1 MRRTTG
7 FIIGKFMPPTLGHVY
22 LCQFAQN
29 YCDDL
34 TIMVESQDGQPID
47 GFLRLRWMQEM
58 FPRAR
63 VVHCHE
69 TLPQD
74 PAETPYFWDIWAD
87 VVKHYAPEVT
97 DFVFASEAYGVE
109 IAKILGASFVPV
121 DVARQCRPISATMVR
136 ENPFAHWDMLPEPVR
151 AHYCKRIV
159 LMGPESSG
167 KTTLANAL
175 GQALRTTVA
184 PEYGRTYCDFFGEP
198 DEDGLRKIARGHLAG
213 TTSAMR
219 FANRILVEDT
229 DAAMT
234 LVWADMFGIARDPE
248 IEAMWAAP
256 DLYVVCDIDVPW
268 ISDGQRWFP
277 EAAQRAAFLDRC
289 ISEARSSGTPYV
301 LASGSLQKRLVTVL
315 KSIER
320 RLPDA
325 YKSMCGKKVRHND

>member
-97 DFVFASEAYGVE
+97 DFVFASETYGVE

-121 DVARQCRPISATMVR
+121 DVGRQCRPISATMVR
-136 ENPFAHWDMLPEPVR
+136 DNPFAHWDMLPEPVR

-198 DEDGLRKIARGHLAG
+198 DEDGLRLIAHGHAASTAAAL
-213 TTSAMR
+213 R
-219 FANRILVEDT
+219 QANRVLVEDT

-234 LVWADMFGIARDPE
+234 QVWADMFGAKRDRVV
-248 IEAMWAAP
+248 EAHWTAP
-256 DLYVVCDIDVPW
+256 DLYVVCNIDVPW
-268 ISDGQRWFP
+268 EADGQRWFP
-277 EAAQRAAFLDRC
+277 QQEQRLDFLDRC
-289 ISEARSSGTPYV
+289 LKEVKRRGVPHV
-301 LASGSLQKRLVTVL
+301 LVSGSVQTRTKAVL
-315 KSIER
+315 KTMQR
-320 RLPDA
+320 LMPRVLPD
-325 YKSMCGKKVRHND
+325 

>member
-1 MRRTTG
+1 MRGTTG

-198 DEDGLRKIARGHLAG
+198 DEDGLRLIAHGHAASTAAAL
-213 TTSAMR
+213 R
-219 FANRILVEDT
+219 QANRVLVEDT

-234 LVWADMFGIARDPE
+234 QVWADMFGAKRDRVV
-248 IEAMWAAP
+248 EAHWTAP
-256 DLYVVCDIDVPW
+256 DLYVVCNIDVPW
-268 ISDGQRWFP
+268 EADGQRWFP
-277 EAAQRAAFLDRC
+277 QQEQRLDFLDRC
-289 ISEARSSGTPYV
+289 LKEVKRRGVPYV
-301 LASGSLQKRLVTVL
+301 LASGSVQTRTEAVL
-315 KSIER
+315 KSLQR
-320 RLPDA
+320 LMPKVLPD
-325 YKSMCGKKVRHND
+325 

>member
-121 DVARQCRPISATMVR
+121 DVARQCRPISAIMVR

-198 DEDGLRKIARGHLAG
+198 DEDGLRLIAHGHAASKAAAL
-213 TTSAMR
+213 R
-219 FANRILVEDT
+219 QANRVLVEDT

-234 LVWADMFGIARDPE
+234 QVWADMFGAKRDRVV
-248 IEAMWAAP
+248 EAHWTAP
-256 DLYVVCDIDVPW
+256 DLYVVCNIDVPW
-268 ISDGQRWFP
+268 EADGQRWFP
-277 EAAQRAAFLDRC
+277 QHEQRLDFLDRC
-289 ISEARSSGTPYV
+289 LQEVERRGVPYV
-301 LASGSLQKRLVTVL
+301 LASGDVETRVATVL
-315 KSIER
+315 KAMK
-320 RLPDA
+320 RLMPQVLLD
-325 YKSMCGKKVRHND
+325 

>member
-97 DFVFASEAYGVE
+97 DFVFASETYGVE

-136 ENPFAHWDMLPEPVR
+136 DNPFAHWDMLPEPVR

-198 DEDGLRKIARGHLAG
+198 DEDGLRLIAHGHAASTAAAL
-213 TTSAMR
+213 R
-219 FANRILVEDT
+219 QANRVLVEDT

-234 LVWADMFGIARDPE
+234 QVWADMFGAKRDRVV
-248 IEAMWAAP
+248 EAHWTAP
-256 DLYVVCDIDVPW
+256 DLYVVCNIDVPW
-268 ISDGQRWFP
+268 EADGQRWFP
-277 EAAQRAAFLDRC
+277 QQEQRLDFLDRC
-289 ISEARSSGTPYV
+289 LKEVKRRGVPHV
-301 LASGSLQKRLVTVL
+301 LVSGSVQTRTKAVL
-315 KSIER
+315 KTMQR
-320 RLPDA
+320 LMPRVLPD
-325 YKSMCGKKVRHND
+325 

>member
-34 TIMVESQDGQPID
+34 TIMVESQDGQAID

-184 PEYGRTYCDFFGEP
+184 PEYGRTYCEFFGEP
-198 DEDGLRKIARGHLAG
+198 DEDGLRLIAHGHAASTAAAL
-213 TTSAMR
+213 R
-219 FANRILVEDT
+219 QANRVLIEDT

-234 LVWADMFGIARDPE
+234 QVWADMFGAKRDRVV
-248 IEAMWAAP
+248 EAHWTAP
-256 DLYVVCDIDVPW
+256 DLYVVCNIDVPW
-268 ISDGQRWFP
+268 EADGQRWFP
-277 EAAQRAAFLDRC
+277 QQEQRLDFLDRC
-289 ISEARSSGTPYV
+289 LKEVKRRGVPHV
-301 LASGSLQKRLVTVL
+301 LVSGSVQTRTKAVL
-315 KSIER
+315 KTMQR
-320 RLPDA
+320 LMPRVLPD
-325 YKSMCGKKVRHND
+325 

>member
-198 DEDGLRKIARGHLAG
+198 DEDGLRLIAHGHAASTAAAL
-213 TTSAMR
+213 R
-219 FANRILVEDT
+219 QANRVLVEDT

-234 LVWADMFGIARDPE
+234 QVWADMFGAKRDQVV
-248 IEAMWAAP
+248 EAHWTAP
-256 DLYVVCDIDVPW
+256 DLYVVCNIDVPW
-268 ISDGQRWFP
+268 EADGQRWFP
-277 EAAQRAAFLDRC
+277 QQEQRLDFLDRC
-289 ISEARSSGTPYV
+289 LKEVKRRGVPYV
-301 LASGSLQKRLVTVL
+301 LASGSVQTRTEAVL
-315 KSIER
+315 KSLQR
-320 RLPDA
+320 LMPKVLPD
-325 YKSMCGKKVRHND
+325 

>member
-7 FIIGKFMPPTLGHVY
+7 FIIGKFMPPTLGHIY

-184 PEYGRTYCDFFGEP
+184 PEYGRTYCDFFGVP
-198 DEDGLRKIARGHLAG
+198 DEDGLRLIAHGHAAS
-213 TTSAMR
+213 TTAALR
-219 FANRILVEDT
+219 QANRVLVEDT

-234 LVWADMFGIARDPE
+234 QVWADMFGAKRDRVV
-248 IEAMWAAP
+248 EAHWTAP
-256 DLYVVCDIDVPW
+256 DLYVVCNIDVPW
-268 ISDGQRWFP
+268 EADGQRWFP
-277 EAAQRAAFLDRC
+277 QQEQRLDFLDRC
-289 ISEARSSGTPYV
+289 LKEVKRRGVPHV
-301 LASGSLQKRLVTVL
+301 LVSGSVQTRTKAVL
-315 KSIER
+315 KTMQR
-320 RLPDA
+320 LMPRVLPD
-325 YKSMCGKKVRHND
+325 

>member
-198 DEDGLRKIARGHLAG
+198 DEDGLRLIAHGHAASTAAAL
-213 TTSAMR
+213 R
-219 FANRILVEDT
+219 QANRVLVEDT

-234 LVWADMFGIARDPE
+234 QVWADMFGAKRDRVV
-248 IEAMWAAP
+248 EAHWTAP
-256 DLYVVCDIDVPW
+256 DLYVVCNIDVPW
-268 ISDGQRWFP
+268 EADGQRWFP
-277 EAAQRAAFLDRC
+277 QQEQRLDFLDRC
-289 ISEARSSGTPYV
+289 LKEVKRRGVPYV
-301 LASGSLQKRLVTVL
+301 LASGSVQTRTEAVL
-315 KSIER
+315 KSLQR
-320 RLPDA
+320 LMPKVLPD
-325 YKSMCGKKVRHND
+325 

>member
-198 DEDGLRKIARGHLAG
+198 DEDGLRLIAHGHAASTAAAL
-213 TTSAMR
+213 R
-219 FANRILVEDT
+219 QANRVLVEDT

-234 LVWADMFGIARDPE
+234 QVWADMFGAKRDRVV
-248 IEAMWAAP
+248 EAHWTAP
-256 DLYVVCDIDVPW
+256 DLYVVCNIDVPW
-268 ISDGQRWFP
+268 EADGQRWFP
-277 EAAQRAAFLDRC
+277 QQEQRLDFLDRC
-289 ISEARSSGTPYV
+289 LKEVKRRGVPYV
-301 LASGSLQKRLVTVL
+301 LVSGSVQTRTEAVL
-315 KSIER
+315 KSLQR
-320 RLPDA
+320 LMPKVLPD
-325 YKSMCGKKVRHND
+325 